1 MAGSEPGQRRPGMMD
16 VARLAGV
23 SHQTVSRVLNAP
35 GSVRPATRER
45 VRAAIARLG
54 YRRNMAARALATD
67 STRTI
72 GVVTA
77 GSRYFGPASAAAA
90 IEAAARREGY
100 ATLVA
105 ALTRSAGDEIAEALD
120 FLVGRGVD
128 GMIAVAPRA
137 HIATAVERAARAVP
151 LVVVADGFPA
161 GGRIHVVS
169 IDQELGARMAVG
181 HLLGGG
187 RRSVAHV
194 SGPPD
199 WFDAAARIRGW
210 RAAVEDAGAPSGD
223 LLEGDWTPER
233 GYVAGAE
240 LVARGLPDGVFCS
253 NDLMALGALA
263 ALRDRGVRVPAGV
276 AVAGYDDVAGA
287 AFFSPPLT
295 TVRQPFDE
303 LGRLCMEV
311 LLEAIG
317 GAAGTAHSIA
327 PTLQVRRSSE

>member
-1 MAGSEPGQRRPGMMD
+1 M
-16 VARLAGV
+16 
-23 SHQTVSRVLNAP
+23 
-35 GSVRPATRER
+35 
-45 VRAAIARLG
+45 
-54 YRRNMAARALATD
+54 
-67 STRTI
+67 
-72 GVVTA
+72 
-77 GSRYFGPASAAAA
+77 
-90 IEAAARREGY
+90 
-100 ATLVA
+100 
-105 ALTRSAGDEIAEALD
+105 
-120 FLVGRGVD
+120 
-128 GMIAVAPRA
+128 
-137 HIATAVERAARAVP
+137 
-151 LVVVADGFPA
+151 VVADGFPA

-187 RRSVAHV
+187 CRSVAHV
-194 SGPPD
+194 CGPPD

-210 RAAVEDAGAPSGD
+210 RAAVEDAGVPSGD

-263 ALRDRGVRVPAGV
+263 ALRDRRIRVPADV
-276 AVAGYDDVAGA
+276 VVAGYDDVAGA

>member
-1 MAGSEPGQRRPGMMD
+1 MTSSEPGRRRPGMMD

-35 GSVRPATRER
+35 DSVRPATLEK
-45 VRAAIARLG
+45 VRAAIAQLG
-54 YRRNMAARALATD
+54 YRRNMAARALVTD

-77 GSRYFGPASAAAA
+77 GSRFFGPASTSAA
-90 IEAAARREGY
+90 IEVAARRAGY
-100 ATLVA
+100 ATLVT
-105 ALTRSAGDEIAEALD
+105 ALNHGSGAEVAEAFD

-128 GMIAVAPRA
+128 GIIAVAPQTR
-137 HIATAVERAARAVP
+137 IATAVERAARAVP
-151 LVVVADGFPA
+151 LVVVADGFSPSE
-161 GGRIHVVS
+161 RIHVISV
-169 IDQELGARMAVG
+169 DQELGARMVVG
-181 HLLGGG
+181 HLLGRG
-187 RRSVAHV
+187 RRRVAHV
-194 SGPPD
+194 RGPSG

-210 RAAVEDAGAPSGD
+210 RAAVEDAGAEPGE
-223 LLEGDWTPER
+223 LLEGDWSPER
-233 GYVAGAE
+233 GYAAGAE

-263 ALRDRGVRVPAGV
+263 ALRDRGIRVPADV
-276 AVAGYDDVAGA
+276 VVAGYDDVAGA

-311 LLEAIG
+311 LLQAIG
-317 GAAGTAHSIA
+317 GDEGAAHSIP